1 MLHVMCLV
9 HGGYCVTCTIYY
21 IIFFRFFFSVWL
33 VVFTACHFVEEE
45 GWEETEA
52 D

>member
-1 MLHVMCLV
+1 MHNLLH
-9 HGGYCVTCTIYY
+9 CV
-21 IIFFRFFFSVWL
+21 FFFFFFNVWL